1 MPPTKKRTKKSAVS
15 TETPTPTTSTSVSE
29 SVASVDPVVTA
40 PVVSTD
46 DDVNVSA
53 ADSLN
58 VEFAELLASLNG
70 LKGTVATL
78 STKLR
83 ALQKRT
89 EKEMK
94 TAMKTKRKRGPLSAN
109 GQPRKPSGFVKPTD
123 ITPELAK
130 FLGKAKGV
138 MMARTEVT
146 REINKYI
153 REHKLQDPANG
164 RKINPDAPLR
174 KLLKVKTT
182 EELTYFNLQRYMS
195 PHFVKSSPTTTSETS
210 A

>member
-1 MPPTKKRTKKSAVS
+1 MPPTKKRTKKTATPATPPATPPTSTPETEHVVAAVAPVAVTADAPVAVS
-15 TETPTPTTSTSVSE
+15 AT
-29 SVASVDPVVTA
+29 
-40 PVVSTD
+40 
-46 DDVNVSA
+46 
-53 ADSLN
+53 DSLN
-58 VEFAELLASLNG
+58 GEFAELLASLNG
-70 LKGTVATL
+70 LKSTVATL

-89 EKEMK
+89 ERELR
-94 TAMKTKRKRGPLSAN
+94 TAMKTKRKRGPLAAN

-153 REHKLQDPANG
+153 REHKLQDPSNG

-174 KLLKVKTT
+174 KLLKVKTS

-195 PHFVKSSPTTTSETS
+195 PHFVKSTPTVVAVST